1 MAKKRINSGEID
13 ESFLISTI
21 KGNSNSNDFKQQN
34 PVEKRVEPLVKKG
47 KKPRSKPQDY
57 ESLFIQKSDF
67 KAREGKAVYI
77 RPEYH
82 ERISKI
88 VWVIGNNEVSISNYL
103 DHVLA
108 HHFQAYKDEITRIYK
123 EKDSSVF

>member
-1 MAKKRINSGEID
+1 MKSIGRK
-13 ESFLISTI
+13 
-21 KGNSNSNDFKQQN
+21 DFA
-34 PVEKRVEPLVKKG
+34 RPLVKKER
-47 KKPRSKPQDY
+47 KPRSKPQDY

-67 KAREGKAVYI
+67 KARAGKAVYI

-108 HHFQAYKDEITRIYK
+108 HHFETYKDEITRIYK
-123 EKDSSVF
+123 EKDSSIF